1 VKTSAHPPSVPAQAV
16 AAAGAVRR
24 IVLQNLWAPIR
35 ATKASAASSPNST
48 LLLAG
53 GLLLLF
59 VVLAEIVFLKLSAGL
74 LRRPAVL

>member
-1 VKTSAHPPSVPAQAV
+1 M
-16 AAAGAVRR
+16 RR
-24 IVLQNLWAPIR
+24 IVLQNLWAPVR
-35 ATKASAASSPNST
+35 ATKASAASASPDSK

-53 GLLLLF
+53 GLLLVF